1 MNLKKMLVAA
11 IALPLMAT
19 AQDSELL
26 VTIKTDVYNLTG
38 EANHITM
45 NIGTQE
51 KTWLDVDFGIG
62 TEEHEIEPAAY
73 NPETQSVD
81 ATAVGGTV
89 TKDGVVKIYGDP
101 STVFEYFDITG
112 IYATEIEF
120 THPENVYIFE
130 VSKNYLKK
138 LDLSAY
144 TNLQYFY
151 ANQNPFDEEPLKFGK
166 NHPNL
171 QLIDLQLVENL
182 DPGFNFSDYPNLVS
196 ADCYGTGG
204 LTRADISGCKKL
216 VRLSIDN
223 TMVSELDLS
232 NSPQLQILNIS
243 ETRIPSVDL
252 SKLPSLMQF
261 YCTHTSAMNTDVKLE
276 TLDVTHNPAL
286 MYLFCSGNNL
296 RELDVTN
303 NTYLTDLFVDH
314 NLLTTIDLSKNKQ
327 LYSVH
332 IQYNYMDFNT
342 MPVDNLG
349 IWGDFEYKQY
359 DLPVDRT
366 QKVGAPIDLA
376 SRVCRLDAD
385 NNEITPTTVSV
396 FGRSES
402 DPANVYA
409 IDASKYTYDKGVLTF
424 LEEQADSCY
433 IQYSNTAFEAYPL
446 TTTVF
451 AVKSA
456 DDFGKDDLAVNI
468 STNST
473 GRIPLF
479 IGMRGASAETPKTV
493 KVDFGDGT
501 LREFS
506 VTTSAM
512 PEKANVKY
520 DKTAYGAISIYVPQD
535 ETITAFGLDGVEI
548 NSIDLSS
555 LRELRDLRLTG
566 TNMYRSV
573 NEDSPVDLQ
582 WNRCL
587 EKLVITGNTF
597 PGGLSLDGANG
608 YYGKN
613 MLSYVDLHDN
623 ALTELD
629 YTEIIRVIRH
639 LDLSGNKFAELTFKD
654 ADNVEYLD
662 VSHNSLSAL
671 SVNYMGKLKTLD
683 ISHNNI
689 SELVL
694 PETNVIEMLTF
705 NDNAF
710 TFPLMP
716 DRNGLD
722 EDHYI
727 YAPQAIVTI
736 PTKGPGYDLRDH
748 YVEIDGAAT
757 KYTWKTLSGEV
768 LTEGTDYTNEKGII
782 RFLEPSE
789 GKTIFC
795 EISHAAYPQFAGSKV
810 LKTTNILSAGF
821 PQNKIASFVTP
832 VGGQA
837 VELSIASKTAGNALY
852 IDWGGN
858 RTLAQYPL
866 STTYTLFSATTTEG
880 ANVSIYSYEDDDNIT
895 VYSQS
900 GATVEDA
907 DFSGMKSLIHLTV
920 GGAGLSEIKI
930 PAENHIREL
939 FLEGNNFTSFDFTRV
954 PELISTS
961 FAGNKF
967 TELDLTDAPGLVQAS
982 FARNEIAS
990 VKFAPNSA
998 LDQLYLGTNKIAE
1011 FDATNIPAI
1020 HTLDLYGNLLSE
1032 IDLDGLKKL
1041 RVLLLD
1047 HNRFDFTTLPLP
1059 RSQWTL
1065 YTYSNQPVLE
1075 IEVADGKV
1083 DLSSQAVVAGTPT
1096 EYTWFVGEPVLNTET
1111 GTLDGET
1118 LFVDDEYTIDNGVT
1132 TFLSNINHVMCV
1144 LTNAK
1149 FPNFYLYT
1157 NFIDATSGIEDVAVD
1172 GNGKPANS
1180 DVYTLQGVLLVK
1192 DATDEQISAL
1202 PAGLYIIR
1210 GVKTLIR

>member
-1 MNLKKMLVAA
+1 MNIRKMLVAA
-11 IALPLMAT
+11 IALPLMAS
-19 AQDSELL
+19 AQDTELL
-26 VTIKTDVYNLTG
+26 VTIKTDVYNNAG

-45 NIGTQE
+45 YVGTQE
-51 KTWLDVDFGIG
+51 KTYLDIDFGIG
-62 TEEHEIEPAAY
+62 EEEHEVEPASF
-73 NPETQSVD
+73 NTETQAVD
-81 ATAVGGTV
+81 ATAIGGAV

-120 THPENVYIFE
+120 TRPENVYILE
-130 VSKNYLKK
+130 VSKNNLKK
-138 LDLSAY
+138 LDLTGF

-151 ANQNPFDEEPLKFGK
+151 ASQNPFDESPLKFGK

-171 QLIDLQLVENL
+171 QLIDLQLVEHL
-182 DPGFNFSDYPNLVS
+182 DPDFNFSDYPNLVS

-223 TMVSELDLS
+223 TNVSELDLS
-232 NSPQLQILNIS
+232 NCPQLQILNIS

-252 SKLPSLMQF
+252 SGLPNLMQF

-276 TLDVTHNPAL
+276 SLDVTHNPAL

-303 NTYLTDLFVDH
+303 NTYLTDLFADH

-327 LYSVH
+327 LFSVH

-342 MPVDNLG
+342 LPVDNLG

-385 NNEITPTTVSV
+385 GNEITPTTVSV

-409 IDASKYTYDKGVLTF
+409 IDASKYTYDKGVVTF
-424 LEEQADSCY
+424 LEAQADSCY

-446 TTTVF
+446 TTNVF

-456 DDFGKDDLAVNI
+456 ANFGKDDLAVSI

-473 GRIPLF
+473 GKIPLF

-493 KVDFGDGT
+493 KVNFGDGT
-501 LREFS
+501 LREFT
-506 VTTSAM
+506 VTTSGM
-512 PEKANVKY
+512 PEKANVTY
-520 DKTAYGAISIYVPQD
+520 DKTVYGAISIFVPQD

-555 LRELRDLRLTG
+555 LKELRDLRLTG
-566 TNMYRSV
+566 TNMYRGV
-573 NEDSPVDLQ
+573 NSSTPVDLQ

-587 EKLVITGNTF
+587 ERLVISGNNF
-597 PGGLSLDGANG
+597 PGGLSLAGANG

-613 MLSYVDLHDN
+613 VLSYVDLHDN
-623 ALTELD
+623 GLAELD
-629 YTEIIRVIRH
+629 FTEIIRVVRH
-639 LDLSGNKFAELTFKD
+639 FDLSDNKFEELTFKD

-683 ISHNNI
+683 ISYNNI
-689 SELVL
+689 SDIVL
-694 PETNVIEMLTF
+694 PETNVIEMFTF

-710 TFPLMP
+710 TFPTMP
-716 DRNGLD
+716 ARNGLD
-722 EDHYI
+722 ENHYI
-727 YAPQAIVTI
+727 YAPQAIVPI
-736 PTKGPGYDLRDH
+736 STKGPGFDLSNQ
-748 YVEIDGAAT
+748 YLEIDGNAT
-757 KYTWKTLSGEV
+757 KYVWKTLSGET
-768 LTEGTDYTNEKGII
+768 LAEGTDYTNDKGVI
-782 RFLEPSE
+782 RFLDPSI
-789 GKTIFC
+789 GKTIYC
-795 EISHAAYPQFAGSKV
+795 EMSHPAYPQFEGEKV
-810 LKTTNILSAGF
+810 MKTSAILSAGF
-821 PQNKIASFVTP
+821 PQNCIASFVTP
-832 VGGQA
+832 VGGQN
-837 VELSIASKTAGNALY
+837 VELSIASAVSGNALY
-852 IDWGGN
+852 IDWAGN
-858 RTLAQYPL
+858 RTLTQYPL
-866 STTYTLFSATTTEG
+866 ATMYTLFSATTTEG
-880 ANVSIYSYEDDDNIT
+880 ANVSIYSYDEDDNIS

-900 GATVEDA
+900 GATVENA
-907 DFSGMKSLIHLTV
+907 DFSGMKSLVHLTV
-920 GGAGLSEIKI
+920 KDAGISEIVL
-930 PAENHIREL
+930 PAGNHIREL
-939 FLEGNNFTSFDFTRV
+939 FLEGNNFTSFDFSRV
-954 PELISTS
+954 PELSTTS
-961 FAGNKF
+961 FADNQF
-967 TELDLTDAPGLVQAS
+967 TELDLTGTPGLELAS
-982 FARNEIAS
+982 FANNEIAS
-990 VKFAPNSA
+990 VKFAPGSA
-998 LDQLYLGTNKIAE
+998 LDQLYLSGNKIAE
-1011 FDATNIPAI
+1011 FDATNIPGI

-1032 IDLDGLKKL
+1032 IDLDDLKNL
-1041 RVLLLD
+1041 RVLSLD
-1047 HNRFDFTTLPLP
+1047 HNRFDFSTLPLP
-1059 RSQWTL
+1059 RSQWTM

-1075 IEVADGKV
+1075 IEVVDGKV
-1083 DLSSQAVVAGTPT
+1083 DLSSQAEVAGTPT
-1096 EYTWFVGEPVLNTET
+1096 EYTWFIGEPVLNTET
-1111 GTLDGET
+1111 GTLDGEA
-1118 LFVDDEYTIDNGVT
+1118 LYVDEEYTIDNGVT
-1132 TFLSNINHVMCV
+1132 TFLTNIDHVMCV

-1172 GNGKPANS
+1172 GKPANT
-1180 DVYTLQGVLLVK
+1180 DVYTLQGVLLIK

-1202 PAGLYIIR
+1202 PAGFYIIR